1 MPWHL
6 FSSSSSSSSFACVI
20 SLLLLLFVFASLDV
34 VTPRRHDAWRLAPVK
49 ELAPKW
55 WWRTRNHQQLP
66 GPVIGGQTARRLYV
80 LMRVRRHRPTD
91 SCCWHGPKAA
101 SSPTPLLLYLYNNDN
116 NNMCMKMYSSIRT
129 QQYLFLFTD
138 ATNQHVYFWIFF
150 LWQWI
155 ADSYRA
161 QIPISTRCILLDMF
175 SFKRNENKDEPLA
188 CLFQYVFSF
197 FFSGCIIPNA

>member
-138 ATNQHVYFWIFF
+138 ATNQHVFF
-150 LWQWI
+150 VLFF
-155 ADSYRA
+155 YG
-161 QIPISTRCILLDMF
+161 
-175 SFKRNENKDEPLA
+175 NEALTA
-188 CLFQYVFSF
+188 IVHRFQYPLDVFY
-197 FFSGCIIPNA
+197 